1 MGGMSFDDG
10 GERHLGEDRDEIAEL
25 IVVSFDI
32 DGTLWAGDPPGPIP
46 LDVVRA
52 VAAQGCVI
60 GSASDRPRSNQQ
72 ELWDSHG
79 VDVHFVGGKHHLP
92 EVKQRFDAG
101 RYVHIGDTDVDEH
114 FARQAGFEFVWV
126 DRLHEAVGPWTPRP
140 GPPI

>member
-1 MGGMSFDDG
+1 MGLEVG
-10 GERHLGEDRDEIAEL
+10 GQEPIGEVREGIVEL

-92 EVKQRFDAG
+92 DVRQRFDAA

-126 DRLHEAVGPWTPRP
+126 DRLHEAVGPWTLQPGRP
-140 GPPI
+140 A